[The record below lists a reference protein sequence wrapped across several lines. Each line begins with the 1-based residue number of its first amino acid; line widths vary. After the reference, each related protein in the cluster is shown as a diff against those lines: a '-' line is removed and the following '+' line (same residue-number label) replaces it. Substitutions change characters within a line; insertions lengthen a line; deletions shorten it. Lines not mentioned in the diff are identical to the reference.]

1 MHPSHLTRTSLSS
14 DPERVRAKTLDRG
27 KLLPRQVRRAAWHA
41 VEVPKPSS
49 AGLGSTLRELLDG
62 LDAAAPSPAGG
73 TAAAVVAAM
82 AASLVVMVGRES
94 PGWPDG
100 AAAAFDAATLRDRLL
115 ALGAEDV
122 QAFAGVL
129 TASRDALS
137 GALVEALVHASEVPL
152 EIAERAADVA
162 ELAACAATEGK
173 LPLRPDAEAAA
184 ILAEAATRAAALLV
198 GVNIA
203 ALPGDGHE
211 VTAARLIEAAHAAQ
225 ARASAAGG

>member
-1 MHPSHLTRTSLSS
+1 
-14 DPERVRAKTLDRG
+14 
-27 KLLPRQVRRAAWHA
+27 
-41 VEVPKPSS
+41 
-49 AGLGSTLRELLDG
+49 
-62 LDAAAPSPAGG
+62 
-73 TAAAVVAAM
+73 M

-173 LPLRPDAEAAA
+173 RPLRPDAEAAA